1 MVAFMDNTPIFI
13 SNFLEDTEFVSLQN
27 YVKSKNKAETRFY
40 DGYNRY
46 EWSGSEVL
54 NNLHQQL
61 LPVAREHFKSETL
74 VPSFNFASWYFGNAS
89 LEHHTDINACT
100 YSIDL
105 AVYAEIPWELYV
117 EGVPYDLK
125 ENDALLY
132 YGESQE
138 HWREPLVNPENKVV
152 CNVFFFYVE
161 PDHWFI
167 TEPVEK
173 HLEIRTQNAVGTVQ
187 DRLRREKEQNGS

>member
-1 MVAFMDNTPIFI
+1 MSNKDPILI
-13 SNFLEDTEFVSLQN
+13 KNFLPEEEFKALKS
-27 YVKSKNKAETRFY
+27 YVQTKNKEETNFY

-46 EWSGSEVL
+46 EWAGSQEL
-54 NNLHQQL
+54 NSLHQKL
-61 LPVAREHFKSETL
+61 IPIARQHFKSDTL

-105 AVYAEIPWELYV
+105 AVYAEMPWDLYV
-117 EGVPYDLK
+117 EGVAYGLD

-138 HWREPLVNPENKVV
+138 HWREPLVNPDNKVV

-173 HLEIRTQNAVGTVQ
+173 HLEIRTKNAVGTVQ
-187 DRLRREKEQNGS
+187 DRLRKEREANGS

>member
-1 MVAFMDNTPIFI
+1 MNYKNPIVVKNI
-13 SNFLEDTEFVSLQN
+13 LPYKEFNLLQN
-27 YVKSKNKAETRFY
+27 HVKKIDKQTTNFY
-40 DGYNRY
+40 EGYNRY
-46 EWSGSEVL
+46 EWSNTPEIKSVHES
-54 NNLHQQL
+54 L
-61 LPVAREHFKSETL
+61 LPFARDKFNSKTL

-100 YSIDL
+100 YSIDI
-105 AVYAEIPWELYV
+105 AVYAEIPWDLYV
-117 EGVPYDLK
+117 EGIPYSLD

-138 HWREPLVNPENKVV
+138 HWREPLVNPESKVV

-173 HLEIRTQNAVGTVQ
+173 HLEIRTKNAVGTVQ
-187 DRLRREKEQNGS
+187 DRLKKERI

>member
-1 MVAFMDNTPIFI
+1 MSDKDPILI
-13 SNFLEDTEFVSLQN
+13 KNFLSEEEFKALKS
-27 YVKSKNKAETRFY
+27 YVQTKNKEETNFY

-46 EWSGSEVL
+46 EWAGSPEL
-54 NNLHQQL
+54 NSLHQKL
-61 LPVAREHFKSETL
+61 IPIARQHFKSDTL

-105 AVYAEIPWELYV
+105 AVYAEMPWDLYV
-117 EGVPYDLK
+117 EGVAYGLD

-138 HWREPLVNPENKVV
+138 HWREPLVNPDNKVV

-173 HLEIRTQNAVGTVQ
+173 HLEIRTKNAVGTVQ
-187 DRLRREKEQNGS
+187 DRLRKEREANGS

>member
-1 MVAFMDNTPIFI
+1 MSNKEPIFI
-13 SNFLEDTEFVSLQN
+13 KNLLPEEEFKALKSYVQN
-27 YVKSKNKAETRFY
+27 KNKEETNFY

-46 EWSGSEVL
+46 EWSGSEEL
-54 NNLHQQL
+54 NSLHHRL
-61 LPVAREHFKSETL
+61 LPIAKEKFGSSTL
-74 VPSFNFASWYFGNAS
+74 VPSFNFASWFFGNAS

-105 AVYAEIPWELYV
+105 AVYAETPWDLYV
-117 EGVPYDLK
+117 EGVPYALD

-138 HWREPLVNPENKVV
+138 HWREPLVNPDNKVI

-173 HLEIRTQNAVGTVQ
+173 HLEIRTKNAVGTVQ
-187 DRLRREKEQNGS
+187 DRLKKEREANGS

>member
-1 MVAFMDNTPIFI
+1 MDKSPILI
-13 SNFLEDTEFVSLQN
+13 SNILEMSEFLKLQQ
-27 YVKSKNKAETRFY
+27 YVKDKDKKETRFY

-46 EWSGSEVL
+46 EWSGSETL
-54 NNLHQQL
+54 NSLHTDL
-61 LPVAREHFKSETL
+61 LPLAREKFKSDTL

-100 YSIDL
+100 YSIDI
-105 AVYAEIPWELYV
+105 AVYAETPWDLYV

-173 HLEIRTQNAVGTVQ
+173 HLEIRTRNAVGTVQ
-187 DRLRREKEQNGS
+187 DRLRREKEQNGN

>member
-1 MVAFMDNTPIFI
+1 MQSKKPLFI
-13 SNFLEDTEFVSLQN
+13 KNFLPKEEFSALKS
-27 YVKSKNKAETRFY
+27 YVQSKNKEKTNFY

-46 EWSGSEVL
+46 EWSGSENL
-54 NNLHQQL
+54 NSLHTKL
-61 LPVAREHFKSETL
+61 LSVAREKFNSQTL

-105 AVYAEIPWELYV
+105 AVYAEIPWDLYV
-117 EGVPYDLK
+117 EGVPYALD

-138 HWREPLVNPENKVV
+138 HWREPLVNPDNKVV

-173 HLEIRTQNAVGTVQ
+173 HLEIRTKNAVGTVQ
-187 DRLRREKEQNGS
+187 DRLKKKREANGS